1 MSEQDQAD
9 PRVVGDENN
18 QEPILDL
25 DSEMDTTL
33 ADTEWK
39 LAGIDKELSPLQFHY
54 LSLLQRLVALKNSYQ
69 TDAAYEAWMMGALN
83 KSVYSTLRDCMEAN
97 VGDEAKEMLNKE
109 QHVN

>member
-1 MSEQDQAD
+1 MSEQEQAD

-25 DSEMDTTL
+25 DSEMDTPL

-39 LAGIDKELSPLQFHY
+39 LAGIDKELTPLQFHY
-54 LSLLQRLVALKNSYQ
+54 LSLLQRLVTLKNSYQ